1 MIGTI
6 EWITNTA
13 GCGGL
18 IAVAVF
24 TLATIVYVVSLRW
37 IKGAGQTKE
46 PDE

>member
-1 MIGTI
+1 MIQTI

-18 IAVAVF
+18 IAGTVF
-24 TLATIVYVVSLRW
+24 IVATIVYVVSLRW
-37 IKGAGQTKE
+37 IRRTSQTEE